1 MTAPAASSQSSIA
14 ADNPSPQQATVNVE
28 ELIYTSAPKL
38 LNSNVSHLGVVA
50 RTKAFPAEIETA
62 VSKQW
67 AYSMPTALGLPESQT
82 LPRFYLLPVAVQ
94 QQQWT
99 SLSRVQ
105 SAGFDHTGRTN
116 PIAHHFAV
124 DRRLL
129 ENCGGA
135 VESLVSWASRHY
147 VTEAERVFCDHWDD
161 EPKEL
166 RAREIAVRGR
176 RSPSALLQSI
186 PEASGL
192 TPEDIQR
199 AWCAAIETLLAYPA
213 SQKMAVVV
221 IRPAF
226 APYVLSFVAAVLAS
240 LPKTI
245 QSAITAT
252 SHVWELSDAPANYWL
267 TFTYPRS
274 PYFERIN
281 ERADVRKPVII
292 DIALKVPAIPATN
305 GEYVSFLQTDC
316 AGWGIADLI
325 PLPRL
330 FDEVDPAAKYAAGV
344 YLVKRAMD
352 AWTQNPSYF
361 TFSALVESANQA
373 VKTGLPPAGVG
384 QLVDRNGFA
393 TIDKLIASADWNSAF
408 EIALAATVPASVRER
423 AWEAIRTH
431 FVRIAAVEPALV
443 AQRTLQQGSD
453 RLIGLLSEY
462 EQTIDVV
469 LGEAESRTRGL
480 SSQDSHA
487 VATRWAALG
496 TKILGRIWKR
506 ISADLASGV
515 SPSPFYRRV
524 LDKVIPVAVVPQ
536 DDAAASRGTDRNQQP
551 VFGLEALL
559 RPAWAI
565 VSRQIRSASAADP
578 LCMVVLDR
586 LVSVA
591 VVPTSGGSPATPSAT
606 TPRRDPFERASVVT
620 GSKDG

>member
-1 MTAPAASSQSSIA
+1 MSALRTPPHTFIGVDGPRPQPAK
-14 ADNPSPQQATVNVE
+14 VKVE

-38 LNSNVSHLGVVA
+38 LNSTASHLGVVA

-62 VSKQW
+62 VSRQW

-124 DRRLL
+124 DRHLL
-129 ENCGGA
+129 ESCGGA

-147 VTEAERVFCDHWDD
+147 ITEAERVFCDHWDD

-166 RAREIAVRGR
+166 VPQETAVGGR
-176 RSPSALLQSI
+176 HSPSALLEWI

-192 TPEDIQR
+192 AREEIQR
-199 AWCAAIETLLAYPA
+199 AWCAVIETLLAYPV

-281 ERADVRKPVII
+281 ERADARKPVII
-292 DIALKVPAIPATN
+292 DIALKVPAIPTTN
-305 GEYVSFLQTDC
+305 GEYVSFLQKDC
-316 AGWGIADLI
+316 AEWGNADWI
-325 PLPRL
+325 PLPHL
-330 FDEVDPAAKYAAGV
+330 FNEVDPAVKHAAGV
-344 YLVKRAMD
+344 YVLKRAMD
-352 AWTQNPSYF
+352 AWTQNPNYL
-361 TFSALVESANQA
+361 TFSALVESGNEA
-373 VKTGLPPAGVG
+373 VKTGLPPASVG
-384 QLVDRNGFA
+384 PLVNRIGFA
-393 TIDKLIASADWNSAF
+393 TIDKLIASADWNAAF
-408 EIALAATVPASVRER
+408 ETALAATIPEPVRER

-431 FVRIAAVEPALV
+431 FARIAAVEPALV
-443 AQRTLQQGSD
+443 AQKTLQQGSE
-453 RLIGLLSEY
+453 RLIGLLSEH
-462 EQTIDVV
+462 EQAIDVV
-469 LGEAESRTRGL
+469 LGEAESRVRGY

-487 VATRWAALG
+487 VAARWAALG

-506 ISADLASGV
+506 VSADLKRSI

-524 LDKVIPVAVVPQ
+524 LDKIIPLAVVPQ
-536 DDAAASRGTDRNQQP
+536 ADSAVSRGSDK
-551 VFGLEALL
+551 
-559 RPAWAI
+559 
-565 VSRQIRSASAADP
+565 
-578 LCMVVLDR
+578 
-586 LVSVA
+586 
-591 VVPTSGGSPATPSAT
+591 
-606 TPRRDPFERASVVT
+606 
-620 GSKDG
+620 SKHA